1 MVKNT
6 WVKELNEKEEDLNK
20 KSEDLDKKS
29 AYLSKEKEALNKDK
43 IIIVKNLM
51 KAVFKDEKIA
61 KMINMSLDDIKKIKN
76 S

>member
-51 KAVFKDEKIA
+51 KAGFKEVEIA